1 MRVLEFS
8 ILVKPCL
15 IVIGGWSSAASH
27 NEVHN
32 YIKFTNYMGVGIP
45 PTRLWNKDIVFSS
58 GSSLNPIINPAAV
71 AILIEIV
78 DNLLTNRNHA
88 Q

>member
-1 MRVLEFS
+1 
-8 ILVKPCL
+8 
-15 IVIGGWSSAASH
+15 
-27 NEVHN
+27 
-32 YIKFTNYMGVGIP
+32 MGVGIP

-58 GSSLNPIINPAAV
+58 GSSLNPVINPAAV